1 MKIELEH
8 SDICKALTYYLRTKN
23 FAVDADPRNF
33 VFKEEAPGELLVVV
47 KNGDM
52 VVNASPPPPEAIRS
66 AVVAPVNPA
75 RPPVPPAKPYP
86 AVRAAPKARIFAKND
101 PFEPVPPPREQVPA
115 PRLKVLDPQAAR
127 SPALMTAPAHPGM
140 PAPREVI
147 QNFGAE
153 KKGEELVEET
163 AQPAVAPTTPS
174 GLIIDPAA
182 MSEDDQRLF
191 QDILSRSAAVTD
203 AATLS
208 AEPSS
213 AAPPVADDV
222 DMMGAGEFIE

>member
-8 SDICKALTYYLRTKN
+8 SDICKALAHYLRTKN

-33 VFKEEAPGELLVVV
+33 VFKEEEAGELLVVV

-52 VVNASPPPPEAIRS
+52 ITNAPPLTPESLRA
-66 AVVAPVNPA
+66 AVVPPVNPA
-75 RPPVPPAKPYP
+75 RPPVPPAKPHP
-86 AVRAAPKARIFAKND
+86 AARVSPKARIFAKND

-127 SPALMTAPAHPGM
+127 SPALHSAPAHPGM

-153 KKGEELVEET
+153 KKGEELVEEP
-163 AQPAVAPTTPS
+163 AQPVVAPTTPS

-191 QDILSRSAAVTD
+191 QDILSRSAA
-203 AATLS
+203 ATES
-208 AEPSS
+208 A
-213 AAPPVADDV
+213 VAVPAEVPARGADI
-222 DMMGAGEFIE
+222 DMMGAEEFVE